1 MPLESADFVG
11 TPKLDF
17 EGWRAFLSASC
28 GNQPNVVDPSVFT
41 GWMRPISACGLAAA
55 ALKIECGFAA
65 TDFGRDVYRS
75 ERTYR
80 DARNTGADYYYAVF
94 QVAGRSALFQNDQVM
109 QLVVGDVAFLDAAR
123 PAACFATGTR
133 RRASGCL
140 ERLRKKDPGCD
151 QTGAPIWRVS
161 A

>member
-1 MPLESADFVG
+1 MSNLNGPSLRGDIGCGCNAELLAAAQAMPLESADFVG

-65 TDFGRDVYRS
+65 TDFGRWPVGAVPERRGHATRCGRCCIPRCGPARS
-75 ERTYR
+75 
-80 DARNTGADYYYAVF
+80 
-94 QVAGRSALFQNDQVM
+94 M
-109 QLVVGDVAFLDAAR
+109 
-123 PAACFATGTR
+123 
-133 RRASGCL
+133 
-140 ERLRKKDPGCD
+140 LR
-151 QTGAPIWRVS
+151 W
-161 A
+161 